1 MADSGIVI
9 TYEIS
14 KILDERASLRQE
26 LDNARNQFTELEKLV
41 SQGTSSIPAQIPAEL
56 TSTKTPPAEIAAALQ
71 YFQLELT
78 RINKA
83 QEAIRGYQAEINEI
97 ETKQRVI
104 VVVVGVIIAIVL
116 LAIAFGGMD
125 LITSVMSNIS
135 R

>member
-26 LDNARNQFTELEKLV
+26 LDNARNQFTELEKLA
-41 SQGTSSIPAQIPAEL
+41 SQVASSTSAQIPDEL

-71 YFQLELT
+71 YFQFELT

-83 QEAIRGYQAEINEI
+83 QEDITVYQAEINEL
-97 ETKQRVI
+97 EYKQRII
-104 VVVVGVIIAIVL
+104 VVVFGVIIALVL

-125 LITSVMSNIS
+125 LINSMMSNVS

>member
-14 KILDERASLRQE
+14 KILDERADLRQE
-26 LDNARNQFTELEKLV
+26 LDNTRNQFTELEKLA
-41 SQGTSSIPAQIPAEL
+41 SQVASSIPAQIPAEL

-71 YFQLELT
+71 YFQSELT

-83 QEAIRGYQAEINEI
+83 QEAIRVYQAEINEL
-97 ETKQRVI
+97 ENKQRMI
-104 VVVVGVIIAIVL
+104 VVVIGVIIAIVL

-125 LITSVMSNIS
+125 FITSMMSNIS